1 MRSLKLNFVIL
12 ASVGLVFLGACAN
25 QAADS
30 SSNSQTG
37 TTESITKNQ
46 TASTAKA
53 TTNSQKNTDH
63 SRSSKGGEVVE
74 TGKYHLELVPEKE
87 GNGIHLDFYLQTG
100 DTHAAIP
107 NAKVTADIQSPDG
120 KQRTVPLTYDAAGK
134 HYAAKLDMMKTGQ
147 YQVRINADIDGEK
160 VNGRFSVNL

>member
-1 MRSLKLNFVIL
+1 MRSLKLNFFIL
-12 ASVGLVFLGACAN
+12 ASVGLLFLSACAN
-25 QAADS
+25 QTADS
-30 SSNSQTG
+30 SGNSQTEKTG
-37 TTESITKNQ
+37 TIAKNQ

-74 TGKYHLELVPEKE
+74 TGKYHLELVPEKQ
-87 GNGIHLDFYLQTG
+87 GKATHLDFYLQTG
-100 DTHAAIP
+100 DTHKAIS

-120 KQRTVPLTYDAAGK
+120 KQKTIPLIYDADGK
-134 HYAAKLDMMKTGQ
+134 HYAATLDRITTGQ
-147 YQVRINADIDGEK
+147 YQVRINADISGEK